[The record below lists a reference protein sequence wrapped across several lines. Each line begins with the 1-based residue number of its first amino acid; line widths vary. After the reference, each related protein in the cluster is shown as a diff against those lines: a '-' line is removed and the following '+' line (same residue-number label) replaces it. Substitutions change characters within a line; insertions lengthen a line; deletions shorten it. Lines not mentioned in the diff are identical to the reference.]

1 MAAFPPSRSQFS
13 SLILEFQT
21 APFEALCLIGY
32 DLDGKSDRSTSML
45 LIRLDR
51 TTSRIVLAIA
61 GVALF
66 ITAVF
71 SILDLVRFRENLT
84 HEFNIEASRA
94 AQIFAESIHL
104 DAPPQQTTNITHQ
117 YVRGDI
123 LFAQVV
129 ADGQVIAEDRVESAQ
144 DLTLVAVDLAGN
156 PLRKEG
162 WLSNGH
168 HYLDEFRSI
177 STEGGHHSY
186 VRIGFSLR
194 EVDAAVLRETLIV
207 VGWGAGILILL
218 AILLGAYLY
227 RRSRWDDQKP
237 VQEPDFRLRVGQDGH
252 SESQNGNLAPTRSR
266 IEAGPLRIDGASKE
280 VKLRQTRVDLSPKE
294 YDLINLLASEP
305 DRVFSNREILERVW
319 ADGYGATAKD
329 VKQYI
334 YLLRKKLESDPENPG
349 LIVTVRGFG
358 YKLVSSQERG
368 D

>member
-1 MAAFPPSRSQFS
+1 
-13 SLILEFQT
+13 
-21 APFEALCLIGY
+21 
-32 DLDGKSDRSTSML
+32 ML

-51 TTSRIVLAIA
+51 TTSRIVLVIA
-61 GVALF
+61 GIALF
-66 ITAVF
+66 IIVVF
-71 SILDLVRFRENLT
+71 SIFHLVRFRENLASQ
-84 HEFNIEASRA
+84 FNSEASRA

-104 DAPPQQTTNITHQ
+104 DAPPQQITNITHQ

-129 ADGQVIAEDRVESAQ
+129 EDGQMIAEDRVESAE
-144 DLTLVAVDLAGN
+144 DLTLTAINLSGN
-156 PLRKEG
+156 LFRKEG
-162 WLSNGH
+162 WLSDGH
-168 HYLDEFRSI
+168 HYLDEARAITS
-177 STEGGHHSY
+177 GDGHLSY

-194 EVDAAVLRETLIV
+194 EVDAEVLRETLIV
-207 VGWGAGILILL
+207 IGWGAGILVLL

-237 VQEPDFRLRVGQDGH
+237 IQESGFRQSADQDQH
-252 SESQNGNLAPTRSR
+252 LQSENGNLIPIRW

-280 VKLRQTRVDLSPKE
+280 VKLRQNHVDLSPKE

-305 DRVFSNREILERVW
+305 DRVFSNREILQRVW
-319 ADGYGATAKD
+319 AGGYGATAKD

-334 YLLRKKLESDPENPG
+334 YLLRKKLEADPEKPG

-358 YKLVSSQERG
+358 YKLVSTQERG